1 MTPVTVTLTFP
12 TYEDTIIALSKLR
25 AGPQPEV
32 KPETVKPDP
41 KAEAKAEAKAETKP
55 KAEATKPKAEAKKAE
70 AEAEAETKTTE
81 PESAGL
87 VYETDVA
94 PKIAAAVKT
103 NRADVIAV
111 LGRFEAKTGK
121 DLKPEQYADFLEQL
135 TTRLEAAGSDLS

>member
-32 KPETVKPDP
+32 KPETAKPDP
-41 KAEAKAEAKAETKP
+41 KPDPKPETKAETPKAETKP
-55 KAEATKPKAEAKKAE
+55 KAEAKKTEAKK
-70 AEAEAETKTTE
+70 TE
-81 PESAGL
+81 PESTGL

-135 TTRLEAAGSDLS
+135 TARLEAAAADLS

>member
-1 MTPVTVTLTFP
+1 MPPVTVTLTFP

-32 KPETVKPDP
+32 KVEAAKPDP
-41 KAEAKAEAKAETKP
+41 KPETKAETPKAETKP

-70 AEAEAETKTTE
+70 PE
-81 PESAGL
+81 PAGP

-135 TTRLEAAGSDLS
+135 TARLEAAAADLS

>member
-32 KPETVKPDP
+32 
-41 KAEAKAEAKAETKP
+41 

-135 TTRLEAAGSDLS
+135 TTRLESAGSDLS

>member
-1 MTPVTVTLTFP
+1 MPPVTVTLTFP

-41 KAEAKAEAKAETKP
+41 KAEAKAETKP
-55 KAEATKPKAEAKKAE
+55 KAEATKPKAEAKK
-70 AEAEAETKTTE
+70 AEAETKTTE

-135 TTRLEAAGSDLS
+135 TTRLEAAAADLS

>member
-1 MTPVTVTLTFP
+1 MPPVTVTLTFP

-41 KAEAKAEAKAETKP
+41 KAEAKAETKP
-55 KAEATKPKAEAKKAE
+55 KAEATKPKAEAKK
-70 AEAEAETKTTE
+70 AEAETKTTE

-135 TTRLEAAGSDLS
+135 TARLEAAAADLS

>member
-1 MTPVTVTLTFP
+1 MAITVTMTFA

-32 KPETVKPDP
+32 KPETAKPDP
-41 KAEAKAEAKAETKP
+41 KPDPKPEAPKANSDSKPEAPKRGLDRAAAPKTETKP
-55 KAEATKPKAEAKKAE
+55 
-70 AEAEAETKTTE
+70 E
-81 PESAGL
+81 PESTGL

-111 LGRFEAKTGK
+111 LQRFDAKTGK
-121 DLKPEQYADFLEQL
+121 DLKPADYAAFLEDLQ
-135 TTRLEAAGSDLS
+135 TRIEASANLA

>member
-1 MTPVTVTLTFP
+1 MSAVTVTLTFP

-25 AGPQPEV
+25 AGPQPEA
-32 KPETVKPDP
+32 KPETAKPADPKPDP
-41 KAEAKAEAKAETKP
+41 KPEAKAEASDPKPEAPKRGPGRPP
-55 KAEATKPKAEAKKAE
+55 KAAEAKPE
-70 AEAEAETKTTE
+70 PD
-81 PESAGL
+81 PESTTI

-111 LGRFEAKTGK
+111 LGRFGAKTGK

-135 TTRLEAAGSDLS
+135 TTRVEAAGTDLS

>member
-1 MTPVTVTLTFP
+1 MPPVTVTLTFP

-41 KAEAKAEAKAETKP
+41 QPETPKAEAPKAETK
-55 KAEATKPKAEAKKAE
+55 KTETKPKAEAKKAE
-70 AEAEAETKTTE
+70 PE
-81 PESAGL
+81 PAGP

-135 TTRLEAAGSDLS
+135 TARLEAAAADLS

>member
-1 MTPVTVTLTFP
+1 MPPVTVTLTFP

-32 KPETVKPDP
+32 KVEAAKPDP
-41 KAEAKAEAKAETKP
+41 KPETKPETKAETPKAETKP
-55 KAEATKPKAEAKKAE
+55 KAEAKKTEAKK
-70 AEAEAETKTTE
+70 TE
-81 PESAGL
+81 PESTGL

-135 TTRLEAAGSDLS
+135 TTRLEAAGADLS

>member
-1 MTPVTVTLTFP
+1 MPPVTVTLTFP

-32 KPETVKPDP
+32 KAEATKPETKPET
-41 KAEAKAEAKAETKP
+41 KAETPKAETKP
-55 KAEATKPKAEAKKAE
+55 KAEAKKTEAKK
-70 AEAEAETKTTE
+70 TE
-81 PESAGL
+81 PESTGL

-135 TTRLEAAGSDLS
+135 TTRLEAAAADLS

>member
-41 KAEAKAEAKAETKP
+41 QPETPKAEAPKAEAPKAETK
-55 KAEATKPKAEAKKAE
+55 KTETKPKAEAKKAE
-70 AEAEAETKTTE
+70 PE
-81 PESAGL
+81 PAGP

-135 TTRLEAAGSDLS
+135 TTCLEAAAADLS